1 VKTAEMI
8 GWVVKQALLIIGV
21 IIVAAIAPVILTVL
35 VIQNPQGGFDFFDQ
49 IFILLLT
56 PLSVGLWM
64 AFLCHWHSIR
74 QWQRMGKPTGTF
86 GSEWREAHGG
96 RIHTSL
102 KSVGFGL
109 FGIFGSFVCEILY
122 MLAFRYGVFNSLLL
136 FPFAAYTPVLVLLYK
151 RRNYSEEM
159 PSTPRSSVAAEEDE
173 NEKQARCYIAV
184 PDAIEAEDID
194 LARSLVKQLIGT
206 SWEVGQDDLE
216 RWERAGH
223 NMHGIKLVMLLRATG
238 TQSPSSDDQTGGFE
252 DDCSLLGVDEYYT
265 LDELNAARR
274 TKAAQWHPDK
284 LNGMAPELKE
294 FASEQLTR
302 LNLAHERLAN
312 RVKSNACSDHS
323 SARSRS

>member
-1 VKTAEMI
+1 MHIIQEIKEMI

-21 IIVAAIAPVILTVL
+21 IIVAAIAPVILTLL

-74 QWQRMGKPTGTF
+74 LWRRNGKRA
-86 GSEWREAHGG
+86 EWREAHGG
-96 RIHTSL
+96 FIHVQLVSTGYMIL
-102 KSVGFGL
+102 
-109 FGIFGSFVCEILY
+109 GIFGSFACEILY

-159 PSTPRSSVAAEEDE
+159 LSTPRSSDAAEEDE
-173 NEKQARCYIAV
+173 NEKHARFYIAV

-206 SWEVGQDDLE
+206 SWEVGQYDLE

-223 NMHGIKLVMLLRATG
+223 NMHGLKLVMLLRATG

-252 DDCSLLGVDEYYT
+252 DDCSLFGVDEYYT

-312 RVKSNACSDHS
+312 RVKSNACSDYS